1 MAAEAT
7 AGSQRHAVA
16 LDWLNR
22 ALAACEA
29 GESLEILPLVAAG
42 FLPLAT
48 HPKVFKFPMPIGDAI
63 AFIDALLARPGIQ
76 MPEIGR
82 EWPTLKQLLI
92 IA

>member
-1 MAAEAT
+1 
-7 AGSQRHAVA
+7 
-16 LDWLNR
+16 
-22 ALAACEA
+22 
-29 GESLEILPLVAAG
+29 
-42 FLPLAT
+42 
-48 HPKVFKFPMPIGDAI
+48 MPIGDAI